1 MNKVHFPS
9 ITALYIITCICT
21 FTLTSCSLWQ
31 KPTWLSEVEHTLESK
46 IDMQLEVLDKAGTP
60 FIFELHKIDLESPQ
74 FSSLIPDLSIVYA
87 QAFTPFAVELL
98 KARPDVVT
106 TVSDYKPFEPYF
118 KKVGI
123 ANVNW
128 SLVHEKIHE
137 AEVKNLQTKEFTLP
151 PDTKGWLIIALNPE
165 TREKLGFLIFSVS
178 ATEPY
183 GNVHINT
190 IGFTPNAQR
199 RELGKR
205 IMSSLFTFLPD
216 ISRISLRVLETNITA
231 RNAYHSYEFRQYTPE
246 HTLKKGDDY
255 DPYSLYLEYKV
266 EESDV
271 LQNTIKK
278 FNTEGS
284 NGMKDI
290 KKSTLSGQFL
300 GKDKF
305 DSPVVIEWH
314 KTSMLA
320 PEYAALMKQV
330 ADLAAQAFLPVEIQ
344 FLKTHTEVMTNP
356 DAYFQQFEPFFA
368 NGIEHVDW
376 KAVEQKMQSILH
388 GFYKVDTSTLPEET
402 AKVLAKDIYFMVTI
416 KQKDTGA
423 LLGFITFLI
432 RPDYA
437 YGDIKVTSIAVS
449 PKEQNRGLAKLL
461 MASIFNIAPH
471 IKRIFLCTRV
481 TNEYALR
488 AYQSWGFIKDLHP
501 TQDPHYTFNLDHWTF
516 MEYKANQKDVLQN
529 IAAKFEEYKNN
540 DTTNQ

>member
-21 FTLTSCSLWQ
+21 FTLTSCRLWQ

-46 IDMQLEVLDKAGTP
+46 IDMQLEVQDKSGTP

-137 AEVKNLQTKEFTLP
+137 AEVKNLQTKELTLP

-165 TREKLGFLIFSVS
+165 TREKLGFLVFSVS
-178 ATEPY
+178 TSDSY

-190 IGFTPNAQR
+190 IGFSPDAQR
-199 RELGKR
+199 RGLGKR

-216 ISRISLRVLETNITA
+216 ISRISLRVLETNTTA
-231 RNAYHSYEFRQYTPE
+231 RNAYHSYGFRQYTPE
-246 HTLKKGDDY
+246 HMLKKGDDY

-266 EESDV
+266 EESNV

-278 FNTEGS
+278 INTEGS
-284 NGMKDI
+284 SDMKDI
-290 KKSTLSGQFL
+290 KKSKLSGQFL

-305 DSPVVIEWH
+305 DSPVIIEWH
-314 KTSMLA
+314 KTSMRA
-320 PEYAALMKQV
+320 PEYATLMKQV
-330 ADLAAQAFLPVEIQ
+330 ADLAAQAFLPVEMQ

-356 DAYFQQFEPFFA
+356 DAYFQHFEPFFA
-368 NGIEHVDW
+368 EGVEHVDW
-376 KAVEQKMQSILH
+376 KAIEQKIQSVLQS
-388 GFYKVDTSTLPEET
+388 FYEIDISTLPEET
-402 AKVLAKDIYFMVTI
+402 AKVLADDIYFMVTI

-437 YGDIKVTSIAVS
+437 YGDIKVTSIAVT
-449 PKEQNRGLAKLL
+449 PTEQNRGLAKLL
-461 MASIFNIAPH
+461 MASIFNIAPQ

-481 TNEYALR
+481 TNDTALR
-488 AYQSWGFIKDLHP
+488 AYQSWGFIKDLNP
-501 TQDPHYTFNLDHWTF
+501 IQDPHYKFNLNHWTF
-516 MEYKANQKDVLQN
+516 MEYKTDQSDVLQEV
-529 IAAKFEEYKNN
+529 AKKFQN
-540 DTTNQ
+540 DSVNELSA